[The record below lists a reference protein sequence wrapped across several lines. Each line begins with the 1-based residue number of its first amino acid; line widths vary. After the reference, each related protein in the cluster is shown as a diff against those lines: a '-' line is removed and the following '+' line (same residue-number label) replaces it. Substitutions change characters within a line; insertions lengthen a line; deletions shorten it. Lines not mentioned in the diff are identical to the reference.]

1 MAMMARTWRR
11 LPSDAAITIHAP
23 GRNGA
28 DGRRVH
34 AVVMGQSGLVQGL
47 AVSEDDIAL
56 EIARSGDLERTAGS
70 TGLSVMFNE
79 GLVIIRGSR
88 ICTTPVKVS
97 RAQQILYGPTLHGH
111 LHGRQIG
118 AALLAE
124 GSGHQE
130 AAPLPKTERRSR
142 HEPCETACWRTA
154 PSRG

>member
-1 MAMMARTWRR
+1 MMARTWRR

-88 ICTTPVKVS
+88 ICTTPVRVS
-97 RAQQILYGPTLHGH
+97 RAQQIL
-111 LHGRQIG
+111 
-118 AALLAE
+118 
-124 GSGHQE
+124 
-130 AAPLPKTERRSR
+130 
-142 HEPCETACWRTA
+142 
-154 PSRG
+154 